1 MVIRITPRHK
11 SPLEPEAGVSEPETY
26 DVIVLG
32 SGAAGLTAAFTAAH
46 QGARVAILEKNDRIG
61 GTTAWSGGHV
71 WIPNNPNM
79 DDIGAKDSVD
89 DAMTYLMSLGRGILD
104 ERLARAFVDAG
115 PKMVRAL
122 ADDGGVEFFAVPG
135 LPDYHPS
142 NPGGKPEGGRTLGQE
157 LFPFPTLGEWQDRVE
172 VTPYYSPYLRMDETA
187 IGCAV
192 PKTPTDEEKAHREAE
207 DLRGMGGGLVG
218 ALLNAC
224 LRVGVAIEV
233 STAARDLIID
243 NGRAIGV
250 VAETADGRR
259 TLQATRAVIL
269 ATGGFE
275 WNEEYRTAFLRG
287 HVTKPASIPT
297 NTGDGLRMAM
307 RAGAALQNMR
317 EAWWIPITEL
327 PEGINSMNLEMIN
340 GDRTRPRSIMVNRTG
355 RRFTNEAVSYNSVVG
370 AFHQEDVTAFRYA
383 NLPAWLIFDHTYLT
397 TYGSTGR
404 PYTGITP
411 PWLVE
416 APTLRDLALALGI
429 PGDELERTVD
439 QWNANVAAGK
449 DPHFG
454 RGESA
459 HDRWWGDPYKK
470 GSIDGTLGPITEGPF
485 YAMELTAGVIGT
497 KGGPKVDEYARVI
510 DLDGEVIG
518 GLYAAGN
525 VSSPTGAS
533 YGGPGG
539 TLGPGMTFAW
549 IAGRHAVGADR

>member
-1 MVIRITPRHK
+1 
-11 SPLEPEAGVSEPETY
+11 
-26 DVIVLG
+26 
-32 SGAAGLTAAFTAAH
+32 
-46 QGARVAILEKNDRIG
+46 
-61 GTTAWSGGHV
+61 
-71 WIPNNPNM
+71 
-79 DDIGAKDSVD
+79 
-89 DAMTYLMSLGRGILD
+89 
-104 ERLARAFVDAG
+104 
-115 PKMVRAL
+115 MVRAL

-370 AFHQEDVTAFRYA
+370 ASIRRTSPRS
-383 NLPAWLIFDHTYLT
+383 
-397 TYGSTGR
+397 G
-404 PYTGITP
+404 TP
-411 PWLVE
+411 TCP
-416 APTLRDLALALGI
+416 
-429 PGDELERTVD
+429 
-439 QWNANVAAGK
+439 
-449 DPHFG
+449 
-454 RGESA
+454 RG
-459 HDRWWGDPYKK
+459 
-470 GSIDGTLGPITEGPF
+470 
-485 YAMELTAGVIGT
+485 
-497 KGGPKVDEYARVI
+497 
-510 DLDGEVIG
+510 
-518 GLYAAGN
+518 
-525 VSSPTGAS
+525 
-533 YGGPGG
+533 
-539 TLGPGMTFAW
+539 
-549 IAGRHAVGADR
+549 